1 MYWYYCDMKRTK
13 EKRYVEYRIVITPD
27 VRTGSGERGFF
38 AYVPALGIADDGDSV
53 EEAYENIRALIAFH
67 LASLRRE
74 KEPLPVEQP
83 SAEFITT
90 ARVAVPA

>member
-1 MYWYYCDMKRTK
+1 MRQRS
-13 EKRYVEYRIVITPD
+13 KRYYEYRILITPD
-27 VRTGSGERGFF
+27 VRTGSGQRGFS

-53 EEAYENIRALIAFH
+53 EEAYENIRALIIFH
-67 LASLRRE
+67 LESLRRE